1 MEEKRQRFLEVFLAS
16 LGAKLIQW
24 QAKDENSIFGTVIY
38 DISDMD
44 ERQDFVWH
52 MREEGVPNQNVIDLL
67 TYLTQKHLLDIDELK
82 VPVTEIEIPN
92 VDKETKEKTFDELFK
107 VKVSMIDGGRETD
120 HYFIHD

>member
-1 MEEKRQRFLEVFLAS
+1 MEVFLAS

-67 TYLTQKHLLDIDELK
+67 TYLTQKQLLDIDKLK

-92 VDKETKEKTFDELFK
+92 IDKETKEKAFDELFK